1 MITSVRIRNVSSIE
15 DATIC
20 FEKGGYRYLEKYVLG
35 ERVSNPIAVYGANG
49 SGKSSLLNAFASLV
63 NLLSDEPDR
72 LTGFTPCVLSPSSLS
87 GMEISFC
94 IGGRNFTYSILEKN
108 GAISEESLRE
118 EGTTSVE
125 RKDSSYS
132 YKGKTY
138 PIESSLYPALRDI
151 YASGRGD
158 ESELKAYEFLSNIA
172 FVGASRHNYIVRAFR
187 NRPSLDVLVEKSKDV
202 KEIIRSYRVFPVYDI
217 VSSSEGGKKSYY
229 SILETGSSV
238 KRLPLSMMSDG
249 MQNQSFL
256 LSILLS
262 VPEGGVLVIDEID
275 QALHPL
281 TIMDFINA
289 AVERNIQLI
298 FSGNNTNVLVHLR
311 PDNILFADI
320 KEGKSRYKRLSD
332 IHPNIREINN
342 IEKMYLSSTFDDE
355 IRR

>member
-1 MITSVRIRNVSSIE
+1 MITAVRIRNVSSIE
-15 DATIC
+15 DAAIC
-20 FEKGGYRYLEKYVLG
+20 FEKGGYRYLEEYVLG
-35 ERVSNPIAVYGANG
+35 ERVSNPTAVYGTNG

-72 LTGFTPCVLSPSSLS
+72 LTGFTPSVLSPSSPS

-108 GAISEESLRE
+108 GAISRESLKE
-118 EGTTSVE
+118 EETTTVE
-125 RKDSSYS
+125 RKDSSYC

-138 PIESSLYPALRDI
+138 PIESALYPALRDI

-158 ESELKAYEFLSNIA
+158 KSEQRAYEFLSNIA

-202 KEIIRSYRVFPVYDI
+202 KEIIRGYRVFPVYDI

-229 SILETGSSV
+229 SLLETGSSV
-238 KRLPLSMMSDG
+238 MRLPLSMMSDG

-262 VPEGGVLVIDEID
+262 VPEDGVLVIDEID

-281 TIMDFINA
+281 TIMDFINT
-289 AVERNIQLI
+289 AVKKNIQLI
-298 FSGNNTNVLVHLR
+298 FSGHNTNVLYHLR
-311 PDNILFADI
+311 PDNIIFADW
-320 KEGKSRYKRLSD
+320 KDGNSRYRRLSD
-332 IHPNIREINN
+332 IYPNIREVNN
-342 IEKMYLSSTFDDE
+342 IEKMYLASTFDDA
-355 IRR
+355 IRG